1 MTSRKYKTVKQPTL
15 HSWRRLIVWL
25 RNGLL
30 LLLAALALLL
40 LFVGLEKWRRKQ
52 EAFDRLGRDPM
63 MSKTILNLKLI
74 EQEIR
79 VDDVLFNWKPSSPKI
94 VNQFEAKGDQRE
106 VFDQLIELAKENG
119 WRDFSFYNGNDGDL
133 RFSAKKAYSQL
144 TIRVGTPKKNDFRV
158 YISNK

>member
-1 MTSRKYKTVKQPTL
+1 MTSRKYKTVKQTTL

-52 EAFDRLGRDPM
+52 EVFDRLGRDPM

-119 WRDFSFYNGNDGDL
+119 WGEIRISTDNDVLYFFGRKDNTVINI
-133 RFSAKKAYSQL
+133 F
-144 TIRVGTPKKNDFRV
+144 IKKNEDKVIIER
-158 YISNK
+158 S